1 MSHIYLYF
9 NDIGFT
15 AFSPIWQKLGKIKW
29 VKAECLE
36 VNGSTRQSWKKCVGV
51 YGGGVGVGGCQIS
64 MEREW
69 EGMEVRGAA
78 CWYNVWCWC
87 WLCVRMWVCMMW
99 LRKKS
104 TSQSSGRPV
113 FKKVA
118 AEREREEGSWSRE
131 AEVNTIQIFLSCVT
145 DQMFFINFIFILNV
159 LFH

>member
-1 MSHIYLYF
+1 MGQPG
-9 NDIGFT
+9 NPG
-15 AFSPIWQKLGKIKW
+15 
-29 VKAECLE
+29 
-36 VNGSTRQSWKKCVGV
+36 KKCVGV

-99 LRKKS
+99 LREKS

-113 FKKVA
+113 FKKVT